1 MLPKV
6 IVHNS
11 LSLDGSLT
19 GFEPNM
25 GLHYQIAGS
34 YRPAVHLIG
43 SETAKIGLELFG
55 DGIVHEQ
62 VSDFVKQKR
71 EKSLPFWVIPD
82 TKGKLKGKLHAL
94 RRFEFCRDVI
104 MLVSEATPREY
115 IDYLKERQFDYFVI
129 GKEQVDL
136 RQALEF
142 AYVRFGAKRVLTD
155 TGRVLSN
162 LLMERGL
169 VDELSLLIHPLVVG
183 AKSYNMF
190 GNMTQNPKLVLRKY
204 EKLEKGFMWLVYRV
218 VK

>member
-94 RRFEFCRDVI
+94 RGFEFCRDVI

-115 IDYLKERQFDYFVI
+115 IDYLKERQYDYFVI
-129 GKEQVDL
+129 GKEHVDL

-162 LLMERGL
+162 LLMEQGL

-183 AKSYNMF
+183 EKSYNMF
-190 GNMTQNPKLVLRKY
+190 GNMTQNPKLVLRRY
-204 EKLEKGFMWLVYRV
+204 EKLEKGLMWLVYRV
-218 VK
+218 AK

>member
-1 MLPKV
+1 
-6 IVHNS
+6 
-11 LSLDGSLT
+11 
-19 GFEPNM
+19 M

-34 YRPAVHLIG
+34 YKPAVHLIG

-71 EKSLPFWVIPD
+71 EKSLPVWVIPD

-115 IDYLKERQFDYFVI
+115 IDYLKERQYDYFVI
-129 GKEQVDL
+129 GKEHVDL
-136 RQALEF
+136 KQALELIC
-142 AYVRFGAKRVLTD
+142 ARFGARRVLTD

>member
-34 YRPAVHLIG
+34 YKPVVHLIG

-55 DGIVHEQ
+55 DGFVHEH
-62 VSDFVKQKR
+62 VSDFVKPKR
-71 EKSLPFWVIPD
+71 DKSLPFWVIPD

-104 MLVSEATPREY
+104 ILLSEATPREY
-115 IDYLKERQFDYFVI
+115 IDYLKERQYDYFVN
-129 GKEQVDL
+129 GKKQVDL
-136 RQALEF
+136 KQALEF

-169 VDELSLLIHPLVVG
+169 VDELSLLVHPLVVG
-183 AKSYNMF
+183 EKSYNMF
-190 GNMTQNPKLVLRKY
+190 GNMTQNPKLTLRRY
-204 EKLEKGFMWLVYRV
+204 EKLEKGLMWLVYRV
-218 VK
+218 AK

>member
-34 YRPAVHLIG
+34 YKPAIHLIG
-43 SETAKIGLELFG
+43 SETAKTGLELFG
-55 DGIVHEQ
+55 DGFVHEH
-62 VSDFVKQKR
+62 VSDFVKPKR
-71 EKSLPFWVIPD
+71 DKSLPFWVIPD

-104 MLVSEATPREY
+104 ILLSEATPREY
-115 IDYLKERQFDYFVI
+115 IDYLKERQYDYFVN
-129 GKEQVDL
+129 GKKQVDL
-136 RQALEF
+136 KQALEF

-183 AKSYNMF
+183 EKSYNMF
-190 GNMTQNPKLVLRKY
+190 GNMTQNPKLTLRRY
-204 EKLEKGFMWLVYRV
+204 EKCEKGLMWLVYRV
-218 VK
+218 AK

>member
-1 MLPKV
+1 
-6 IVHNS
+6 
-11 LSLDGSLT
+11 
-19 GFEPNM
+19 M

-115 IDYLKERQFDYFVI
+115 IDYLKERQYDYFVI

-162 LLMERGL
+162 LLKNIFSNL
-169 VDELSLLIHPLVVG
+169 C
-183 AKSYNMF
+183 KSTPYYGIEHNA
-190 GNMTQNPKLVLRKY
+190 
-204 EKLEKGFMWLVYRV
+204 VYRMLISGFV
-218 VK
+218 LQLVIL